1 MYHNSHYTVRLP
13 FLSSMA
19 TTSDPA
25 ALSSA
30 YALSL
35 LSEYTQ
41 SLDSLPADVS
51 RQFAD
56 LRELDAVLS
65 ASVHGLTSKIT
76 RLIEMIETDSS
87 PKEQRMWLLME
98 IADEAQRLRL
108 GGEDKIRVAAQVAD
122 GLKAQNEHM
131 TSLLLHIPGFNP
143 SLLARHTVYPH
154 IAPRSYAPLS
164 MYENGRR
171 RRGALL
177 SGTADQNTS
186 TNKRRRGARDDD
198 AEGTR
203 TPRRERIAD
212 GSTNP
217 RSRNGAR
224 SRRTDRAGSPTESL
238 LSVTSHQQQLPTL
251 SAPPAYASSTT
262 PSGAAHPSNARNPAT
277 NKRRSRPAA
286 TPTDAANGA
295 SASSL
300 AAAGAGGGGAA
311 EHSGVASGH
320 SAHVASSY
328 TTSSMTGGGVGG
340 WSGPVH
346 AQLEGP
352 GMPVA
357 RSIVSAHPAVL
368 TGPGVDGGGAVGVAG
383 GGVAGNGASVDAGD
397 GADDGAEADDGR
409 LYCYCQ
415 VGSYGDMVACD
426 DNECK
431 HEWFHLGCIGLEVAP
446 EGVWFCDTCRG
457 KVKNKRKLARAAA
470 SGGAT
475 RRSNGNPRS
484 ARAPSTTS

>member
-1 MYHNSHYTVRLP
+1 
-13 FLSSMA
+13 MA

-25 ALSSA
+25 ALSNA

-41 SLDSLPADVS
+41 ALDSLPADVS

-65 ASVHGLTSKIT
+65 ASVHALTSKIT

-177 SGTADQNTS
+177 STSADQTTA

-203 TPRRERIAD
+203 TPRRERIAAD
-212 GSTNP
+212 GTNP

-224 SRRTDRAGSPTESL
+224 SRRYATLLPLTPMPLTLTLHRTDRAGSPTESL
-238 LSVTSHQQQLPTL
+238 LSVTSHQQQLPAL
-251 SAPPAYASSTT
+251 SAPPAYANSA
-262 PSGAAHPSNARNPAT
+262 PSGAARPSNARNPAN

-300 AAAGAGGGGAA
+300 AATGAGGAA
-311 EHSGVASGH
+311 DHSGAASGH
-320 SAHVASSY
+320 SAHLASSY
-328 TTSSMTGGGVGG
+328 ATPSMTGGVGG
-340 WSGPVH
+340 WSGLVH

-357 RSIVSAHPAVL
+357 RSIGVTHPAVL
-368 TGPGVDGGGAVGVAG
+368 TGPGVDGGGTVGVA
-383 GGVAGNGASVDAGD
+383 GGVAGNGASMDAGD
-397 GADDGAEADDGR
+397 GGDDGGEADDGR
-409 LYCYCQ
+409 LYCWCQ
-415 VGSYGDMVACD
+415 VTSYGDMVACD

-431 HEWFHLGCIGLEVAP
+431 HEWVSPPALFSL
-446 EGVWFCDTCRG
+446 
-457 KVKNKRKLARAAA
+457 
-470 SGGAT
+470 
-475 RRSNGNPRS
+475 
-484 ARAPSTTS
+484 

>member
-1 MYHNSHYTVRLP
+1 
-13 FLSSMA
+13 MA

-25 ALSSA
+25 ALSTA

-65 ASVHGLTSKIT
+65 ASVHALTSKIT
-76 RLIEMIETDSS
+76 RLVEMIETDSS

-143 SLLARHTVYPH
+143 SILARHTIYPH

-177 SGTADQNTS
+177 SGTADQNGS
-186 TNKRRRGARDDD
+186 SNKRRRGARDDD
-198 AEGTR
+198 VEGTR
-203 TPRRERIAD
+203 TPRRERITDAN
-212 GSTNP
+212 S

-224 SRRTDRAGSPTESL
+224 SRRADRAGSPTESL
-238 LSVTSHQQQLPTL
+238 LSVTSHQQQVHTI
-251 SAPPAYASSTT
+251 SAPPAYAAAAAAAPAPARSTN
-262 PSGAAHPSNARNPAT
+262 SRNPAN
-277 NKRRSRPAA
+277 NKRRSRPTAASA

-295 SASSL
+295 L
-300 AAAGAGGGGAA
+300 
-311 EHSGVASGH
+311 SGTATSGH
-320 SAHVASSY
+320 SSHVTSSY
-328 TTSSMTGGGVGG
+328 PPTMSAAAVGG

-357 RSIVSAHPAVL
+357 RSIVASHPAVL
-368 TGPGVDGGGAVGVAG
+368 TGPGVDGGGAVAVAG
-383 GGVAGNGASVDAGD
+383 GGP
-397 GADDGAEADDGR
+397 EADDGR
-409 LYCYCQ
+409 LYCWCQ

-426 DNECK
+426 DNECER
-431 HEWFHLGCIGLEVAP
+431 EWFHLGCIGLEVAP
-446 EGVWFCDTCRG
+446 EGVWFCEACRV
-457 KVKNKRKLARAAA
+457 KPKNKRKIARAAA
-470 SGGAT
+470 SGGGN

-484 ARAPSTTS
+484 ARAPSTTT

>member
-1 MYHNSHYTVRLP
+1 MLGTFFDSLYTLLGLYLVEALYHNTNGP
-13 FLSSMA
+13 TLSLMA
-19 TTSDPA
+19 TTSDPP

-65 ASVHGLTSKIT
+65 ASVHALTSKIT

-98 IADEAQRLRL
+98 IAEEAQRLRL

-122 GLKAQNEHM
+122 GLKAQNEQM

-177 SGTADQNTS
+177 STSADQTNS
-186 TNKRRRGARDDD
+186 TTNRRRRGARDDD

-203 TPRRERIAD
+203 TPRRERITD
-212 GSTNP
+212 GTNP

-224 SRRTDRAGSPTESL
+224 ARR
-238 LSVTSHQQQLPTL
+238 
-251 SAPPAYASSTT
+251 
-262 PSGAAHPSNARNPAT
+262 
-277 NKRRSRPAA
+277 
-286 TPTDAANGA
+286 
-295 SASSL
+295 
-300 AAAGAGGGGAA
+300 
-311 EHSGVASGH
+311 
-320 SAHVASSY
+320 
-328 TTSSMTGGGVGG
+328 
-340 WSGPVH
+340 
-346 AQLEGP
+346 
-352 GMPVA
+352 
-357 RSIVSAHPAVL
+357 
-368 TGPGVDGGGAVGVAG
+368 
-383 GGVAGNGASVDAGD
+383 
-397 GADDGAEADDGR
+397 
-409 LYCYCQ
+409 
-415 VGSYGDMVACD
+415 
-426 DNECK
+426 
-431 HEWFHLGCIGLEVAP
+431 
-446 EGVWFCDTCRG
+446 
-457 KVKNKRKLARAAA
+457 
-470 SGGAT
+470 
-475 RRSNGNPRS
+475 
-484 ARAPSTTS
+484 

>member
-1 MYHNSHYTVRLP
+1 
-13 FLSSMA
+13 MA

-25 ALSSA
+25 ALSTA

-41 SLDSLPADVS
+41 NLDSLPADVS

-65 ASVHGLTSKIT
+65 ASVHALTSKIT
-76 RLIEMIETDSS
+76 RLTEMIETNSS

-143 SLLARHTVYPH
+143 SILARHTIYPH

-164 MYENGRR
+164 MYGNGRR
-171 RRGALL
+171 KGTLL
-177 SGTADQNTS
+177 SGTADSS
-186 TNKRRRGARDDD
+186 TNRRRRLPRDDD
-198 AEGTR
+198 VEGAR
-203 TPRRERIAD
+203 TPRRDRIPDANN
-212 GSTNP
+212 S
-217 RSRNGAR
+217 RSRNGGR

-238 LSVTSHQQQLPTL
+238 LSVTSHQQQVNTI
-251 SAPPAYASSTT
+251 SAPPAYAA
-262 PSGAAHPSNARNPAT
+262 GATAPGPARPSNSRNPAN

-286 TPTDAANGA
+286 ASATLTDAANGA

-300 AAAGAGGGGAA
+300 AGAGSGAA
-311 EHSGVASGH
+311 ELPGVATSGH
-320 SAHVASSY
+320 PPHGASSY
-328 TTSSMTGGGVGG
+328 PPSIGAAATAVGS

-357 RSIVSAHPAVL
+357 RSIVAAHPGVL
-368 TGPGVDGGGAVGVAG
+368 TGPGVDGGGAVAVTGG
-383 GGVAGNGASVDAGD
+383 GGVAGNGAW
-397 GADDGAEADDGR
+397 
-409 LYCYCQ
+409 
-415 VGSYGDMVACD
+415 GSYGDMVACD
-426 DNECK
+426 DNECER
-431 HEWFHLGCIGLEVAP
+431 EWFHLGCIGLDVAP
-446 EGVWFCDTCRG
+446 EGVWFCEACRV
-457 KVKNKRKLARAAA
+457 KPKNKRKIARAAA
-470 SGGAT
+470 SGGGN

-484 ARAPSTTS
+484 ARAPSTTT